1 MLTLLKGVPSSSL
14 LQTPLFSGLPANILP
29 DCLNPKVVS
38 DTPKAD
44 ANNTLSVNS
53 DGYAQEVE
61 VKIPQ
66 GEPTVNKVGGQ
77 RRMLASKKSTV
88 KWY

>member
-1 MLTLLKGVPSSSL
+1 MGKGKTFFTKNNQRYV
-14 LQTPLFSGLPANILP
+14 GE
-29 DCLNPKVVS
+29 VVS

-44 ANNTLSVNS
+44 AKNTLSVNAYI
-53 DGYAQEVE
+53 YAKEVE

>member
-1 MLTLLKGVPSSSL
+1 MKKQKTFFTK
-14 LQTPLFSGLPANILP
+14 N
-29 DCLNPKVVS
+29 NPNYIGEVVS

-44 ANNTLSVNS
+44 AKNTFPINA
-53 DGYAQEVE
+53 DGYAKEVE
-61 VKIPQ
+61 VKMPLGQ
-66 GEPTVNKVGGQ
+66 PTVNKVGGQ

>member
-1 MLTLLKGVPSSSL
+1 MSKGK
-14 LQTPLFSGLPANILP
+14 TFWTKN
-29 DCLNPKVVS
+29 NPKYIGKVVS
-38 DTPKAD
+38 DSPKAD
-44 ANNTLSVNS
+44 MSNTLNVNS
-53 DGYAQEVE
+53 DGYAKEVE

-77 RRMLASKKSTV
+77 RRMLASKKSSV

>member
-1 MLTLLKGVPSSSL
+1 MKNDKTFFT
-14 LQTPLFSGLPANILP
+14 QN
-29 DCLNPKVVS
+29 NPNYVGATTS

-44 ANNTLSVNS
+44 SKNTLSVNS

-61 VKIPQ
+61 VKIPLGQ
-66 GEPTVNKVGGQ
+66 PVSNKVGGQ
-77 RRMLASKKSTV
+77 KRMLASKKSSA

>member
-1 MLTLLKGVPSSSL
+1 MGKGK
-14 LQTPLFSGLPANILP
+14 TFYTKN
-29 DCLNPKVVS
+29 NPNYVGEVVS
-38 DTPKAD
+38 DTQKAD
-44 ANNTLSVNS
+44 GKNTLSVNA
-53 DGYAQEVE
+53 DGYAKEVE
-61 VKIPQ
+61 VKIPL

>member
-1 MLTLLKGVPSSSL
+1 MGKGK
-14 LQTPLFSGLPANILP
+14 TFFTKN
-29 DCLNPKVVS
+29 NPRYVGEVVS
-38 DTPKAD
+38 DTPKA
-44 ANNTLSVNS
+44 AAKNTLSINA

-66 GEPTVNKVGGQ
+66 GEPIVNKVGGQ

>member
-1 MLTLLKGVPSSSL
+1 MKKEKTFYTK
-14 LQTPLFSGLPANILP
+14 N
-29 DCLNPKVVS
+29 NPNYVGEVVS

-53 DGYAQEVE
+53 DGHAQEVE
-61 VKIPQ
+61 VKIPL

-77 RRMLASKKSTV
+77 KRMLASKKSSV

>member
-1 MLTLLKGVPSSSL
+1 MGKGK
-14 LQTPLFSGLPANILP
+14 TFFTKN
-29 DCLNPKVVS
+29 NPRYVGEVVS

-44 ANNTLSVNS
+44 AKNTLSINA
-53 DGYAQEVE
+53 DCYAQEVE

-66 GEPTVNKVGGQ
+66 CEPTVNKVGGQ

>member
-1 MLTLLKGVPSSSL
+1 MGKGK
-14 LQTPLFSGLPANILP
+14 TFFTKN
-29 DCLNPKVVS
+29 NPNYVGKVVS

-44 ANNTLSVNS
+44 MSNTLNVNS
-53 DGYAQEVE
+53 DGYAKEVE
-61 VKIPQ
+61 VKVPQ

-77 RRMLASKKSTV
+77 RRMLKDKKSKV

>member
-1 MLTLLKGVPSSSL
+1 MGKVKTFFTK
-14 LQTPLFSGLPANILP
+14 N
-29 DCLNPKVVS
+29 NPNYIGKFGS

-44 ANNTLSVNS
+44 ANNTLSVNA

-66 GEPTVNKVGGQ
+66 GEPIVNKVGGQ

>member
-1 MLTLLKGVPSSSL
+1 MGKGK
-14 LQTPLFSGLPANILP
+14 TFWTKN
-29 DCLNPKVVS
+29 NPKYVGKVVS

-44 ANNTLSVNS
+44 MSNTLNVNS
-53 DGYAQEVE
+53 DGYAKEVE
-61 VKIPQ
+61 VKVPQ

>member
-1 MLTLLKGVPSSSL
+1 MKKQKTFFTK
-14 LQTPLFSGLPANILP
+14 N
-29 DCLNPKVVS
+29 NPNNVGEVVS

-44 ANNTLSVNS
+44 ANNTLSINA

-61 VKIPQ
+61 VKIPV

-77 RRMLASKKSTV
+77 KRMLASKKSSV